1 MFLHHKNTI
10 LRREV
15 VPHLKNPAHP
25 PPTASRGYGLSSPLF
40 ASHVLPPIGTPIPTA
55 TPLYRGAARLCAYG
69 FVGSS
74 RRRLPFARIRLR
86 YAGSV
91 FRSRRLGQINC
102 RREGFS
108 CARFFARCACPLA
121 APLRGVVGGLGQ
133 GLMSCNVLSRSSIFY
148 LHSPHYKIRVLYN
161 WYLWLIHK
169 YQLHAVFFSSVVSW
183 FSAEKNGL

>member
-1 MFLHHKNTI
+1 MRLSRTS
-10 LRREV
+10 RT
-15 VPHLKNPAHP
+15 PPARPQP
-25 PPTASRGYGLSSPLF
+25 PPGVMVCPRPFARLSSCRRLGRQSRRLRHF
-40 ASHVLPPIGTPIPTA
+40 I
-55 TPLYRGAARLCAYG
+55 AAQLVYVRICY
-69 FVGSS
+69 VGSS

-161 WYLWLIHK
+161 WHLWLIHK
-169 YQLHAVFFSSVVSW
+169 YQLHAVFFSSVVSC